1 MAKMLWPKENWSPVR
16 NCLAVSQEGGGGRS
30 CRNAGKRTPVPRVLS
45 KGNSVFIVF
54 ILPKEKFE
62 KFSWDL
68 HDFKCL
74 WQGERF

>member
-1 MAKMLWPKENWSPVR
+1 M
-16 NCLAVSQEGGGGRS
+16 SQDGVGGRS

-45 KGNSVFIVF
+45 KGKPVFIVF

-68 HDFKCL
+68 HDFL
-74 WQGERF
+74 

>member
-1 MAKMLWPKENWSPVR
+1 MNQDGV
-16 NCLAVSQEGGGGRS
+16 GGRS

-45 KGNSVFIVF
+45 KGKLVFIVF

-68 HDFKCL
+68 HDFL
-74 WQGERF
+74 